1 MLFRAC
7 VLVVTTCALAGCVT
21 EPPIDQ
27 LSHTELEALAEEIVV
42 SCEAQGVKR
51 ETAEMDVCF
60 RTEARREI
68 DRRDSAAEAR
78 ASIGPAIAAGLSSYG
93 ASQQRA
99 ASTYRAPINCTSS
112 RMGTYVNTTCY

>member
-1 MLFRAC
+1 MQRIVISLLCFAAISAC
-7 VLVVTTCALAGCVT
+7 VA

-27 LSHTELEALAEEIVV
+27 LSHTELETLAEQIVV

-60 RTEARREI
+60 RTEAGREI
-68 DRRDSAAEAR
+68 DRRDRAAEAR

-99 ASTYRAPINCTSS
+99 ASTYRAPVRCTSS
-112 RMGTYVNTTCY
+112 QMGGYVNTTCY